1 MTVLLPEWR
10 NRNNDQLEVSL
21 KNLHLLSGQQ
31 INNNIRYGDR

>member
-10 NRNNDQLEVSL
+10 NRNTDQSEVRL

-31 INNNIRYGDR
+31 INNNIRYSDT